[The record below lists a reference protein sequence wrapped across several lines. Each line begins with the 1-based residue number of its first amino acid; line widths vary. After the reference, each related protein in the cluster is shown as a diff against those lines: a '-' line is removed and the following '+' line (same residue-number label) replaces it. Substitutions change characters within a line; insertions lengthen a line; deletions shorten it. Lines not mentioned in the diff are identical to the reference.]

1 MIGIPAWVWRF
12 GLVFRALIAGA
23 AVGIV
28 IGLLAFF
35 GSNAVL
41 AGLIVFGMVS
51 LVYGALMGRRMAKLW
66 PGAKRLSGADRVAV
80 VRATRSGRDIG
91 DARLASSVIDYSRAL
106 HQAAE
111 GFRLWWWLI
120 AVLGVVA
127 LATAIA
133 DTIFAT
139 VGEAVVSWLYF
150 AFFPI
155 EAFWWP
161 RRQARIL
168 ANAKRAD
175 ESARRLLAEDERS
188 T

>member
-1 MIGIPAWVWRF
+1 MVGIPAWVWRF
-12 GLVFRALIAGA
+12 GLVVRALIAGA
-23 AVGIV
+23 SVGIAV
-28 IGLLAFF
+28 GLLAFF
-35 GSNAVL
+35 GSNVVP
-41 AGLIVFGMVS
+41 AGLAAFVAVS
-51 LVYGALMGRRMAKLW
+51 LLYGAVMGRRMAKLW
-66 PGAKRLSGADRVAV
+66 PGAKSLSGADRVAV

-91 DARLASSVIDYSRAL
+91 DARLASAVIEYSRAL

-111 GFRLWWWLI
+111 RFRLWWWLI

-133 DTIFAT
+133 DTIFSP

-150 AFFPI
+150 AFFPV

-161 RRQARIL
+161 RRQAHIL

-175 ESARRLLAEDERS
+175 ESARRLLAEDER
-188 T
+188 TT

>member
-1 MIGIPAWVWRF
+1 MVGIPAWVWRF
-12 GLVFRALIAGA
+12 GLVVRALIAGGS
-23 AVGIV
+23 VGIV

-35 GSNAVL
+35 GSNVVL
-41 AGLIVFGMVS
+41 AGLIVFVIVS
-51 LVYGALMGRRMAKLW
+51 LAYGAVMGRRMAKFW
-66 PGAKRLSGADRVAV
+66 PGAKGLGGADRVTV

-91 DARLASSVIDYSRAL
+91 DARLASAIVEYSRAL

-133 DTIFAT
+133 DTIFSP

-150 AFFPI
+150 AFFPV

-161 RRQARIL
+161 RRQAHIL
-168 ANAKRAD
+168 ANAQRAAD
-175 ESARRLLAEDERS
+175 AASRLVAP
-188 T
+188 